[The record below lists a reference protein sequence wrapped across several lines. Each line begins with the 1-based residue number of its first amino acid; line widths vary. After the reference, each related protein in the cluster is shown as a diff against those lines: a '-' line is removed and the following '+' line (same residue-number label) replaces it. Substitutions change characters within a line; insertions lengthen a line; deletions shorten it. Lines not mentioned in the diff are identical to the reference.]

1 MMKYKVH
8 LLMMSSGERLP
19 VLCTSDGQP
28 LTRPMA
34 YILTELRAQ
43 GRSSATL
50 RHALEAIMVLE
61 IALHE
66 HQIDLDAR
74 MHEGR
79 YLQLHEV
86 DLIARAANHPV
97 RSPERGPT
105 RQLSRT
111 SAANRIHYILQYLR
125 WQAFAHLM
133 QLDVHEKSYLALRDR
148 VDKACSAL
156 KARSPTLSVRTQSDQ
171 RQGLSDQALETLQR
185 VVDGVSQVW
194 LNEHAQAR
202 NQLML
207 KWLLELG
214 IRRGELL
221 GVRIDDIDFQKREV
235 QITRQADTKDDPRAR
250 QPLAKTHAR
259 VLSLSEDLA
268 DATQNYVLW
277 CRANQGLSRHHKYLF
292 VSGGTG
298 RPLSLAGANK
308 LFVALRAA
316 GLNLPDDLTAHVLRH
331 TWNDRFSTEMERA
344 GVNPELE
351 RKMRSEL
358 MGWSPTSESAA
369 TYTRRYVRQRA
380 GEAMK
385 RMQGRLKIGGG
396 NS

>member
-1 MMKYKVH
+1 
-8 LLMMSSGERLP
+8 
-19 VLCTSDGQP
+19 
-28 LTRPMA
+28 
-34 YILTELRAQ
+34 
-43 GRSSATL
+43 
-50 RHALEAIMVLE
+50 
-61 IALHE
+61 
-66 HQIDLDAR
+66 
-74 MHEGR
+74 
-79 YLQLHEV
+79 
-86 DLIARAANHPV
+86 
-97 RSPERGPT
+97 
-105 RQLSRT
+105 
-111 SAANRIHYILQYLR
+111 
-125 WQAFAHLM
+125 
-133 QLDVHEKSYLALRDR
+133 
-148 VDKACSAL
+148 
-156 KARSPTLSVRTQSDQ
+156 
-171 RQGLSDQALETLQR
+171 LQR